1 VTASDPVAKLK
12 DATALASSDPAIITS
27 VIGPDEIHLYESQQH
42 HGNWLECVRSR
53 RQPIAPVEVAH
64 RACSACLLHH
74 IAMRAKR
81 RLYWDPV
88 RERFK
93 NDDAANAL
101 LSRPQ
106 RPPYIVT

>member
-1 VTASDPVAKLK
+1 
-12 DATALASSDPAIITS
+12 
-27 VIGPDEIHLYESQQH
+27 
-42 HGNWLECVRSR
+42 
-53 RQPIAPVEVAH
+53 VAH

-81 RLYWDPV
+81 KLYWDPV
-88 RERFK
+88 HERFK

-106 RPPYIVT
+106 RFPYVVT